1 MASPA
6 DKKILRE
13 RAKAL
18 AKSTDDASAAAGL
31 LDILVFRLG
40 TQNFAIRGHH
50 AKEVFRFVPSSL
62 VPLPGCE
69 PQLAGVLSVR
79 GALLS
84 VVLTRLLLIDDGS
97 EAENSNVIVVGGGE
111 TDYGLLVDE
120 VVGMRLIPAQSVL
133 APSAGDAEPWVR
145 GVTDDGITVLHLH
158 PLLTYENLGFL
169 NQTSGGGH

>member
-18 AKSTDDASAAAGL
+18 AKTTNSGVASAGL
-31 LDILVFRLG
+31 LDLLVFRLG
-40 TQNFAIRGHH
+40 DQKFAIRGHH
-50 AKEVFRFVPSSL
+50 AKEVFRFVPSTL

-84 VVLTRLLLIDDGS
+84 VVYTRLLLISGDS
-97 EAENSNVIVVGGGE
+97 EAENSNVIVVSGGE

-120 VVGMRLIPAQSVL
+120 VVGMRLLSAQSVL

-145 GVTDDGITVLHLH
+145 GITDDGITVLHLH
-158 PLLTYENLGFL
+158 PLLTYENLGFSK
-169 NQTSGGGH
+169 QMTGEGS